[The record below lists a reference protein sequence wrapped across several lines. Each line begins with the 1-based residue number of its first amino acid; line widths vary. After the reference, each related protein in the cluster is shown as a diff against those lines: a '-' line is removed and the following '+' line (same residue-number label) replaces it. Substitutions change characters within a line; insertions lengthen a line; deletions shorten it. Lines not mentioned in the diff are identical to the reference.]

1 MIPIF
6 FSIDDNYAP
15 FLSVAISSLIR
26 NASPKHSYRIIILY
40 EELTPQN
47 RQKISVL
54 ATENFEIRF
63 VVMGNHLGSITNR
76 IENCLRAD
84 YFTLTIYF
92 RLFIPVM
99 FPEYDK
105 AIYLDSDTVILGDI
119 SELYR
124 TPLED
129 NLIGA
134 VADYS
139 IVDVPP
145 LAKYIQSGLGVYK
158 YDYVNSGVL
167 LMNLKKLREVRF
179 ERRFLDL
186 MNTYHFDS
194 IAPDQ
199 DYLNVMCKGNIHYL
213 PASWNTMPV
222 EGKETIKYPHII
234 HYNLFSKPWYYDNVP
249 YGNYF
254 WQYAKDSVFYHLI
267 RSIKMQYTEKERL
280 ADRESMEL
288 LLCRGELIAD
298 AEVNFRTV
306 LTSSG
311 KSPIAK
317 RNAYIRFRK
326 EMYL

>member
-15 FLSVAISSLIR
+15 FLSVAISSMIR
-26 NASPKHSYRIIILY
+26 NASPNHSYRIIILY

-47 RQKISVL
+47 RQRLSGL
-54 ATENFEIRF
+54 AADNVDIQF
-63 VVMGNHLGSITNR
+63 VVMGNHNITNR
-76 IENCLRAD
+76 IENYLRAD

-119 SELYR
+119 SEMYQIELK
-124 TPLED
+124 D

-134 VADYS
+134 IADYS

-145 LAKYIQSGLGVYK
+145 LAKYIQYGIGVDK

-199 DYLNVMCKGNIHYL
+199 DYLNVMCKGNIRYL
-213 PASWNTMPV
+213 PPSWNTMPV
-222 EGKETIKYPHII
+222 EGKGTIKYPQII
-234 HYNLFSKPWYYDNVP
+234 HYNLFYKPWYYDNVP

-267 RSIKMQYTEKERL
+267 RNIKMQYTEKERR

-306 LTSSG
+306 LASSG

-317 RNAYIRFRK
+317 RNVNIRFRK